1 VLEAMASGLPV
12 VASTVGDIPRAVEE
26 GVTGRLVSPQQ
37 PAALANALDPLLRDP
52 ALRTS
57 MGEAGRRRVEQLF
70 NIHGTCAAIKA
81 IYGDL
86 MRSSRATGR
95 VA

>member
-1 VLEAMASGLPV
+1 
-12 VASTVGDIPRAVEE
+12 
-26 GVTGRLVSPQQ
+26 
-37 PAALANALDPLLRDP
+37 LLRDP

-86 MRSSRATGR
+86 MRSPRATGR